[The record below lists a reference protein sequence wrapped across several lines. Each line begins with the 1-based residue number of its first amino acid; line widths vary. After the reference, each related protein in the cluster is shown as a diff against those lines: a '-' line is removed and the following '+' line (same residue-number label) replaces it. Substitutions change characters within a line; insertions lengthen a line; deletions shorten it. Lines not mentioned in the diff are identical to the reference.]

1 MDLVVFLRGRVWICA
16 RGAKMQKSGIWR
28 VLSFGIRA
36 LIFEVSINAGF
47 AVFAEV
53 CKWFAWLENWLWFG
67 FGLALDLRRL

>member
-47 AVFAEV
+47 AVFA
-53 CKWFAWLENWLWFG
+53 WLENWLWLG